1 MLTHCQVVVGIEV
14 QGIVFGDCRID
25 RVFVPSRIQRTGA
38 NRQLH
43 IGIGRD
49 TRIVLVLVVGLIIGV
64 FARDRPAF
72 QGFEDRLQLDAG
84 NRMIRPRRGCAE
96 EGITRRVDDQI
107 LVPAQEFTRHIA
119 LRVPTDETSG
129 VGITQGAGSS
139 GLLGVG
145 VEKGRLLRVPL
156 SHISRDEGI
165 DRLADIPVLVGD
177 HGAIL
182 RGVVAGETE
191 THLIRTARQGDR
203 MIVQAT
209 CAQGVR
215 RGIALF
221 QVIDLVSFGEDT
233 ILPDP
238 LQGACLVLLEQL
250 FPTADVAIARPI
262 LVRETGLLI
271 GGDIIGQSGL
281 LRVAD
286 GSFPTQVETIVNID
300 FRLPLGMLGGD
311 QDHTTSGSCTI
322 DRRRG
327 GILQDRNAFDVIGVQ
342 CAEIPLYVVDQDKRR
357 TAIDG
362 ERTTDV
368 ERFLLSGT

>member
-1 MLTHCQVVVGIEV
+1 
-14 QGIVFGDCRID
+14 
-25 RVFVPSRIQRTGA
+25 
-38 NRQLH
+38 
-43 IGIGRD
+43 
-49 TRIVLVLVVGLIIGV
+49 
-64 FARDRPAF
+64 
-72 QGFEDRLQLDAG
+72 
-84 NRMIRPRRGCAE
+84 
-96 EGITRRVDDQI
+96 
-107 LVPAQEFTRHIA
+107 
-119 LRVPTDETSG
+119 
-129 VGITQGAGSS
+129 
-139 GLLGVG
+139 
-145 VEKGRLLRVPL
+145 
-156 SHISRDEGI
+156 
-165 DRLADIPVLVGD
+165 
-177 HGAIL
+177 
-182 RGVVAGETE
+182 
-191 THLIRTARQGDR
+191 

-221 QVIDLVSFGEDT
+221 QVIDLVAFGEDT

-262 LVRETGLLI
+262 LVRETSLLI

-286 GSFPTQVETIVNID
+286 GSFPTQVETIVDID

-311 QDHTTSGSCTI
+311 QDHTTSGSCAI

-342 CAEIPLYVVDQDKRR
+342 RAEISLYVVDQDKRR